1 MIRPV
6 WQVFRFELLRN
17 LRRRTWQL
25 AAIAVPLLALLASQ
39 GLNLEGAI
47 PGVNLPGINTPAFLS
62 PGSDQRGL
70 VDETGLFP
78 VRDGSA
84 GPGSLRL
91 FADAA
96 AATLALE
103 SGDVGSWYHIPGDYL
118 ERGIVYQVMPALDLS
133 EMSRGVIRRHIL
145 WSLQD
150 EVDSR
155 LLERLERPMRLSVV
169 REQEGSPGKGP
180 GPGWAGEE
188 FALLL
193 VYPFVLALMFS
204 LFMTS
209 GYLLQGVIEE
219 KETRV
224 IEILLSSLQPGQ
236 LFAGKVLAYGT
247 LGLIQLIFWLAGI
260 LLVLQRLPLQGALS
274 ALAQFVLPEGAL
286 PLLLVYFALAY
297 LLFASAYGILGALS
311 ASMRE
316 GPQYAV
322 IFTLPAVVPL
332 WLSTAFIEAPD
343 GPLVLALSLFPLTAP
358 LAMLQR
364 VLISAVPAWQVAL
377 SITLLLLCSAALM
390 WLAGRVFRVQTLL
403 AGRMPRL
410 RELPGLLRNP

>member
-1 MIRPV
+1 MIGPV
-6 WQVFRFELLRN
+6 WQVFRFELRRN

-25 AAIAVPLLALLASQ
+25 AAIAVPLLALLVLEGAQ
-39 GLNLEGAI
+39 GLNRGGAL
-47 PGVNLPGINTPAFLS
+47 PGVNLPGFTALGLGTS
-62 PGSDQRGL
+62 GGGRRGL

-78 VRDGSA
+78 GA
-84 GPGSLRL
+84 GDLQL
-91 FADAA
+91 FADE
-96 AATLALE
+96 ATASQALE
-103 SGDVGSWYHIPGDYL
+103 RGDISSWYHIPGDYL
-118 ERGIVYQVMPALDLS
+118 QRGVVYQVMPSLNLS

-145 WSLQD
+145 TSLAD
-150 EVDSR
+150 ELDSS
-155 LLERLERPMRLSVV
+155 LLARLERPLRLNVV
-169 REQEGSPGKGP
+169 REQEAESARGSGP
-180 GPGWAGEE
+180 GRANDEL
-188 FALLL
+188 ALL
-193 VYPFVLALMFS
+193 VIYPFVMALMFS

-224 IEILLSSLQPGQ
+224 IEILLSTLQPGQ

-247 LGLIQLIFWLAGI
+247 LGLMQLLFWLAGI
-260 LLVLQRLPLQGALS
+260 LLVLQRLPLQGAFA

-286 PLLLVYFALAY
+286 PLMLVYFVLAY

-322 IFTLPAVVPL
+322 VFTLPAVIPL
-332 WLSTAFIEAPD
+332 WVSTAFIEAPD
-343 GPLVLALSLFPLTAP
+343 SPLVLALSLFPLTAP

-364 VLISAVPAWQVAL
+364 VLIGAVPAWQIAL
-377 SITLLLLCSAALM
+377 GIVLLLLCSLALM
-390 WLAGRVFRVQTLL
+390 WLAGRLFRVQTLL

-410 RELPGLLRNP
+410 RELPGLLQG